1 MWRTEPIM
9 DKPSRRPPPQ
19 NPIQNERTSLS
30 KPQIFVQLSFGVSWS
45 ERHAPRNHT
54 VTYMSRNL
62 KNAREVGNFPRQVPP
77 PTTNFLAT
85 SDSRQHRNSSQ
96 HHYHHHQ
103 HHHHHQHGQPQQQQQ
118 EHRHH
123 QSRSRNLERPR
134 GRATDPLR
142 EHPVMN
148 SPAGDLLVE
157 SRGVSHERGRSA
169 PPPLND
175 SPWDAYPT
183 TSATLFPH
191 PAQASRDQPQVWKAL
206 PTSPSQFRLGED
218 GLPWSAWAWPGD
230 AEAQTHENNDDP
242 PYANHPTTV
251 ALSSEVPRQDDLE
264 RVRELESLSTAM
276 MTVDNGFENQWWYQ
290 GPREVTNWWPQNEE
304 NEDHDPRPL
313 STTEA
318 MLLSTSEPP
327 VSIME
332 LNREDDMEADM
343 RCIVSPIS
351 DWSPPS
357 HLQRSLTTRSEELW
371 LER

>member
-9 DKPSRRPPPQ
+9 DKPSRRPPPY
-19 NPIQNERTSLS
+19 NSIQNERTNLS

-62 KNAREVGNFPRQVPP
+62 KNARE
-77 PTTNFLAT
+77 
-85 SDSRQHRNSSQ
+85 NS
-96 HHYHHHQ
+96 
-103 HHHHHQHGQPQQQQQ
+103 QPQ
-118 EHRHH
+118 RRP
-123 QSRSRNLERPR
+123 QSRSRDHERPR
-134 GRATDPLR
+134 GRPTDPLR
-142 EHPVMN
+142 EHPVMDLP
-148 SPAGDLLVE
+148 SGELLVE

-175 SPWDAYPT
+175 SPWDAHPT

-218 GLPWSAWAWPGD
+218 GLPWSAWAWPAD
-230 AEAQTHENNDDP
+230 AEAQAREDNDDP

-251 ALSSEVPRQDDLE
+251 ALRSEGPRQDDLE

-290 GPREVTNWWPQNEE
+290 GPREVTTWWPQNEE
-304 NEDHDPRPL
+304 DEDHDARPL
-313 STTEA
+313 SANEA
-318 MLLSTSEPP
+318 VLLSAFEPP
-327 VSIME
+327 ATIMDSS
-332 LNREDDMEADM
+332 REDDDGEPDM
-343 RCIVSPIS
+343 RYIVSPVS

-357 HLQRSLTTRSEELW
+357 NLQRSLTTRSEELW
-371 LER
+371 LGR